1 MLGSMR
7 AWRLTDVLLLPLA
20 LLVLLFQLVYQRGL
34 RPLRC
39 RVSSALH
46 HRTPLGRW
54 HAGVARLSPL
64 AALPLF
70 LIPEACSRGGTLL
83 SAWVLLHGE
92 GWKALAVYAAAKLFA
107 GSLAWWIYSA
117 CRPALLQLRAFAW
130 LHAATTTLGR
140 ALTRRRGGRRLTA
153 VVARL
158 RSGMQGEV
166 QR

>member
-1 MLGSMR
+1 MLRRMR

-20 LLVLLFQLVYQRGL
+20 LLVLLVQLAHQHGL

-54 HAGVARLSPL
+54 RAGVARLRPW

-140 ALTRRRGGRRLTA
+140 ALTRRRGGRRLAA
-153 VVARL
+153 VIARL
-158 RSGMQGEV
+158 RSGTQGEV
-166 QR
+166 QP